1 MTKTDSR
8 RRKVAMPF
16 DIRKK
21 FAAAICM
28 LLIATIMMVSS
39 SYAWF
44 TLSTA
49 PEVKGITTSVGAN
62 GNLEIALLSG
72 TALFSTADDLGIV
85 SAVGDSMTVKD
96 VEEANATWG
105 NLVDLSTAYGLNTVT
120 LLPAALNIDAAEAT
134 IDSESLLL
142 APRYGSD
149 GRVIDVKTQTLIG
162 KYQNSNVYP
171 LDDRANGNGVGIIGT
186 ASGRTE
192 RMNAYQLALSNANS
206 YTNAARNGAQDI
218 LNTHGNDIASIFIK
232 IASDTNHSDE
242 YTKAELQMIG
252 EMITGLQAANDNVFL
267 AIKQIAL
274 ASTLSNANTA
284 GLSDE
289 DVTTL
294 VAAVEAATTIAEL
307 QAVANM
313 RAFTTELQAAV
324 DNYEATQTKISNAE
338 TTYTTLGVDTAADTA
353 TYTYAQVRDLIDD
366 VIKKERVMVA
376 DVTNPTSADKQTLID
391 AATNGTA
398 VPIKLLDGSGALYD
412 IAKSAGNYSA
422 SGITAEVENN
432 GLTVRPRVTISTAA
446 EEPILLPAARDQA
459 MEDGAP
465 QNTSGG
471 TGNIDNSYGYVID
484 FGFRTNAANAKLL
497 LQQGGIQRI
506 YSGDNASTN
515 EQTLGGGSTL
525 KFTSVD
531 VNKFTVDDVRALMSA
546 IRVVFVA
553 PETADSEI
561 NYTIVAMAA
570 PDITATTN
578 DATGVTTYEGGTV
591 IGTDTL
597 EVNLALFEYE
607 TETVNTD
614 EIVVKLGDKR
624 DDLEL
629 VELEQNVAKKLT
641 AIVYIDG
648 DYVDNTMAANAATS
662 MTGSLNLQFAT
673 DAELVPMENAALREG
688 SNGSDTPAAPTVTKE
703 KLSAAIASVKASEE
717 YADEANT
724 ALIEAV
730 AAAEAVVAQ
739 DEPEQSALNSAAQAL
754 AVQYALLNP
763 TAAAAIAADLGI
775 TLP

>member
-1 MTKTDSR
+1 
-8 RRKVAMPF
+8 MPF

-85 SAVGDSMTVKD
+85 SAVGDSMA
-96 VEEANATWG
+96 VENKSVLEANATWG

-120 LLPAALNIDAAEAT
+120 LLPAALNIGADKAFKDA
-134 IDSESLLL
+134 DSLLV

-171 LDDRANGNGVGIIGT
+171 LDDRANGNGVGVIGT

-192 RMNAYQLALSNANS
+192 RMNAYQLALSNANR
-206 YTNAARNGAQDI
+206 YTNDARNGAQNI
-218 LNTHGNDIASIFIK
+218 LNTHGNDIASIFIE
-232 IASDTNHSDE
+232 IANGSAAENTKF
-242 YTKAELQMIG
+242 TKAELQTIG
-252 EMITGLQAANDNVFL
+252 LMITGLQTANDNVFL

-284 GLSDE
+284 ELSDE

-294 VAAVEAATTIAEL
+294 VAAVEAATTVAEL
-307 QAVANM
+307 QAVTNM

-324 DNYEATQTKISNAE
+324 DNYEETQAKINDAE
-338 TTYTTLGVDTAADTA
+338 SAYEALGVDTAADNA
-353 TYTYAQVRDLIDD
+353 EFDYTPVRALVNHI
-366 VIKKERVMVA
+366 INKENVSVA
-376 DVTNPTSADKQTLID
+376 GIRNPTSADKQELIN
-391 AATNGTA
+391 AAMGGSS
-398 VPIKLLDGSGALYD
+398 VPIALLPGSGALYD
-412 IAKSAGNYSA
+412 IAKSAGDYEARGIVA
-422 SGITAEVENN
+422 SYEGINMN
-432 GLTVRPRVTISTAA
+432 VTISTSA
-446 EEPILLPAARDQA
+446 EEPILLPAARDKA
-459 MEDGAP
+459 MTDGAP

-546 IRVVFVA
+546 IRVVFVEPA
-553 PETADSEI
+553 TEGMDIT
-561 NYTIVAMAA
+561 YTIVAMAA

-578 DATGVTTYEGGTV
+578 DATGITTYTGGEI

-597 EVNLALFEYE
+597 EVKLALFEYE

-629 VELEQNVAKKLT
+629 TALEQNVAKKIT

-688 SNGSDTPAAPTVTKE
+688 SNGSDTPATPTVTKE